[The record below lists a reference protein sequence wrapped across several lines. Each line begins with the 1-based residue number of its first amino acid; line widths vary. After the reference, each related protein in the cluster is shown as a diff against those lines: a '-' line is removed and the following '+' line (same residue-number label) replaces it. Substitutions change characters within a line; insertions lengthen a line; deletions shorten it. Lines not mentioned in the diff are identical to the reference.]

1 MSDDPNNF
9 GGPPQGQPPQGQPP
23 QGGAT
28 QGQPQGQ
35 QGGFGQPG
43 QGQPQGGFGQPQA
56 PQGGFAQPG
65 QPQPGE
71 YGGPPPGYGQQAQGQ
86 PPHGGPGSQGG
97 FGGGGMG
104 PQGGP
109 PYGGPP
115 SGGGDELP
123 QGWKIAAIVLLV
135 LGPVLS
141 MIGMI
146 PCLGILNWIA
156 IPTNVALAIVGI
168 LGLTIGPKMADGKAA
183 DFPIHVAAIIIG
195 VLLAIASIVRCTMGG
210 GLA

>member
-9 GGPPQGQPPQGQPP
+9 GGPPAGPPGQPPQGQP
-23 QGGAT
+23 QD
-28 QGQPQGQ
+28 QQ

-43 QGQPQGGFGQPQA
+43 QGQPQGGFGQPQG
-56 PQGGFAQPG
+56 QGGFEQPAG

-71 YGGPPPGYGQQAQGQ
+71 YGGPPPGYGA
-86 PPHGGPGSQGG
+86 PPAGGPGYGG
-97 FGGGGMG
+97 APAGGPGYGAPPGGGYGGG

-109 PYGGPP
+109 PYGAPP
-115 SGGGDELP
+115 GGGGDDYP
-123 QGWKIAAIVLLV
+123 KGWKIAAIVLLV

-141 MIGMI
+141 VIGMI

-156 IPTNVALAIVGI
+156 IPTNVALAIVGT

-183 DFPIHVAAIIIG
+183 DFPIHLAAIIIG
-195 VLLAIASIVRCTMGG
+195 ILLAIASIVRCTLGS
-210 GLA
+210 GLV

>member
-9 GGPPQGQPPQGQPP
+9 GGPP
-23 QGGAT
+23 GG
-28 QGQPQGQ
+28 

-43 QGQPQGGFGQPQA
+43 QPQGQGQGDFGQPAQPAQPQGGQPQPGQPQGGFGP
-56 PQGGFAQPG
+56 PG

-71 YGGPPPGYGQQAQGQ
+71 YGGPPPGYGAAPAAGPYGG
-86 PPHGGPGSQGG
+86 PPGGGPGSPGG
-97 FGGGGMG
+97 FGG

-115 SGGGDELP
+115 GGGDELP
-123 QGWKIAAIVLLV
+123 QGWKIAAIVLLI

-141 MIGMI
+141 VIGMI

-156 IPTNVALAIVGI
+156 IPTNVALAIVGT
-168 LGLTIGPKMADGKAA
+168 LGLTIGPKMPDGKAA
-183 DFPIHVAAIIIG
+183 DFPIHLAAVIIG
-195 VLLAIASIVRCTMGG
+195 ILLAIASIVRCTMGS
-210 GLA
+210 GLV

>member
-9 GGPPQGQPPQGQPP
+9 GGPPQGQPPQGGAP
-23 QGGAT
+23 QG
-28 QGQPQGQ
+28 

-43 QGQPQGGFGQPQA
+43 QGQPQGQGGFGQPQG
-56 PQGGFAQPG
+56 QEGGFQQPG

-71 YGGPPPGYGQQAQGQ
+71 YGGPPPGYGPQAQAQ
-86 PPHGGPGSQGG
+86 PPQGGPGSQGG
-97 FGGGGMG
+97 YGGGMG

-115 SGGGDELP
+115 SGGGGDELP
-123 QGWKIAAIVLLV
+123 QGWKIAAIVLLI

-141 MIGMI
+141 VIGMI

-156 IPTNVALAIVGI
+156 IPTNVALAIVGT
-168 LGLTIGPKMADGKAA
+168 LGLTIGPKMPDGKAA
-183 DFPIHVAAIIIG
+183 DFPIHVAAIVIG
-195 VLLAIASIVRCTMGG
+195 VLLAIASVVRCTMGS
-210 GLA
+210 GLV